1 MADQFSLP
9 SSSSHPPHRRPHDA
23 VAGGAADDLPEDD
36 PAAAFILRLGQ
47 GLHASGYAADR
58 VEQLM
63 ASASARLG
71 TPGQFFS
78 LPTMLM
84 AAFGPL
90 SRQRTHLIRVEPG
103 AVNLARM
110 AALEEVA
117 RDVERARI
125 TPVEG
130 LVRVDR
136 LMSMPRPWPTP
147 VVVLAYGVASATGC
161 RFLSGGAAEVAVAAI
176 VGLLVGA
183 LSVSLARTGQRIEL
197 FEFVGGL
204 VGAALVTALAAWG
217 VRTALSTT
225 VLGGLLTLLPG
236 LTLTVA
242 MTELASRHLSSGTAR
257 LMWAVVGLTALA
269 IGAAVGTAL
278 VTALAGPV
286 RSARIVPLEP
296 WTRYLALGLAPF
308 AFGVLLGAR
317 PWDLPWILVAV
328 LVGFSG
334 LQLGQQTIGAEV
346 GAAIGA
352 LTVGLAANLFERL
365 RLGPAAVVQVP
376 GILVLVP
383 GSIGFRGITALIDEN
398 LTTGFA
404 AWSGMLL
411 TAVALAAGLLLS
423 NVVLPPRGRV
433 G

>member
-1 MADQFSLP
+1 MA
-9 SSSSHPPHRRPHDA
+9 
-23 VAGGAADDLPEDD
+23 VPE
-36 PAAAFILRLGQ
+36 
-47 GLHASGYAADR
+47 S
-58 VEQLM
+58 
-63 ASASARLG
+63 
-71 TPGQFFS
+71 
-78 LPTMLM
+78 
-84 AAFGPL
+84 
-90 SRQRTHLIRVEPG
+90 
-103 AVNLARM
+103 
-110 AALEEVA
+110 
-117 RDVERARI
+117 
-125 TPVEG
+125 
-130 LVRVDR
+130 
-136 LMSMPRPWPTP
+136 PWPT
-147 VVVLAYGVASATGC
+147 
-161 RFLSGGAAEVAVAAI
+161 
-176 VGLLVGA
+176 
-183 LSVSLARTGQRIEL
+183 
-197 FEFVGGL
+197 
-204 VGAALVTALAAWG
+204 
-217 VRTALSTT
+217 
-225 VLGGLLTLLPG
+225 
-236 LTLTVA
+236 
-242 MTELASRHLSSGTAR
+242 
-257 LMWAVVGLTALA
+257 
-269 IGAAVGTAL
+269 
-278 VTALAGPV
+278 
-286 RSARIVPLEP
+286 

-317 PWDLPWILVAV
+317 PRDLPWILVAV

>member
-1 MADQFSLP
+1 VSP
-9 SSSSHPPHRRPHDA
+9 
-23 VAGGAADDLPEDD
+23 D
-36 PAAAFILRLGQ
+36 PAAAFVLRLGQ
-47 GLHASGYAADR
+47 ALHASGYAADR

-63 ASASARLG
+63 ASAAVRLG
-71 TPGQFFS
+71 APGQFFS

-90 SRQRTHLIRVEPG
+90 DQQRTHLIRVEPG

-110 AALEEVA
+110 AALEAVA
-117 RDVERARI
+117 RDVEAARL

-130 LVRVDR
+130 LARVDR
-136 LMSMPRPWPTP
+136 LMAMPRPWPGP
-147 VVVLAYGVASATGC
+147 VVVLAYGAASATGC
-161 RFLSGGAAEVAVAAI
+161 RFLNGGAAEVGLAAL
-176 VGLLVGA
+176 VGLLLGA
-183 LSVSLARTGQRIEL
+183 LSVTVAHAGRRIEF

-204 VGAALVTALAAWG
+204 LGAALVTAIGAWG
-217 VRTALSTT
+217 FRTALSTT
-225 VLGGLLTLLPG
+225 VLGGILTLLPG

-257 LMWAVVGLTALA
+257 LMGAVVGLTALA

-278 VTALAGPV
+278 VTAIAGPV
-286 RSARIVPLEP
+286 RPARIVALAA
-296 WTRYLALGLAPF
+296 WTRYVALAVAPF

-317 PWDLPWILVAV
+317 PRDLPWILVAV
-328 LVGFSG
+328 VIGFGG
-334 LQLGQQTIGAEV
+334 LQVGQRTLGAEV

-352 LTVGLAANLFERL
+352 LAVGLAANLFERC

-383 GSIGFRGITALIDEN
+383 GSIGFRGITALIDEH
-398 LTTGFA
+398 LETGFA

-423 NVVLPPRGRV
+423 NVVLPPRARAR
-433 G
+433 